1 MHEIE
6 GAVENWKQQALP
18 EIEATLLTEARA
30 QVYPRDK
37 KTRNLVVTAHES
49 VWIKTIHGK
58 FVFGLQK
65 YQCETQ
71 ETNYLALTNQLQSGY
86 ISSRLQELCSYYSNR
101 MSYEEVALLVERTS
115 GERLLSDQKIG
126 QIVSAKALEISQD
139 IYKSTRET
147 LIKNDDVLPVN
158 SIVDIYNPQEQE
170 ILLFD
175 DGIQVKG
182 QKAERQKGQNQENNS
197 QKPLKEKTS
206 AITTDI
212 VILQKATTEFEYIAA
227 PINTKGQDLLSLA
240 SVVKA
245 KVIQEY
251 GRTNFP
257 LNLVAITD
265 GASTIRHR
273 LFTIFGTAV
282 VVVLDWYHLCKKL
295 RELMSMIAP
304 NKLEKA
310 KHLKFLLSQLWQ
322 GNTAIALDYLK
333 HQVQAKNLNKWH
345 ELIAYLEKHQ
355 HEIINY
361 KRRSQAGKTIGSG
374 RVEKGVDLTVGQRQK
389 NKGMSWSRLG
399 SRALSLLKVVE
410 LNGQWQQLWFP
421 AQPA

>member
-1 MHEIE
+1 M
-6 GAVENWKQQALP
+6 
-18 EIEATLLTEARA
+18 
-30 QVYPRDK
+30 
-37 KTRNLVVTAHES
+37 
-49 VWIKTIHGK
+49 WIKTLHGK
-58 FVFGLQK
+58 FMFSLQK
-65 YQCETQ
+65 YQFDAQ
-71 ETNYLALTNQLQSGY
+71 EDNYLALTNQLQEGY
-86 ISSRLQELCSYYSNR
+86 ISLRLQELCSYYSNR
-101 MSYEEVALLVERTS
+101 MSYEEVAALVERTS

-126 QIVSAKALEISQD
+126 QIVSAKALEISQQ
-139 IYKSTRET
+139 ISKNTRAT
-147 LIKNDDVLPVN
+147 LAENDDDVFQVN
-158 SIVDIYNPQEQE
+158 PIVDIYNPQEKE

-182 QKAERQKGQNQENNS
+182 QKAERQQELKQENHN
-197 QKPLKEKTS
+197 QKPLSKKTS
-206 AITTDI
+206 AINTDI
-212 VILQKATTEFEYIAA
+212 VILQKATTGFEYIAA
-227 PINTKGQDLLSLA
+227 PINAKGEDLLTLG

-251 GRTNFP
+251 GSQPLP

-265 GASTIRHR
+265 GARTIRHR

-295 RELMSMIAP
+295 RELMSMIAF
-304 NKLEKA
+304 NKLEKT
-310 KHLKFLLSQLWQ
+310 KHLKFLFSQLWQ
-322 GNTAIALDYLK
+322 GNIGIALEYLK
-333 HQVQAKNLNKWH
+333 HQVQARNHDKWQ
-345 ELIAYLEKHQ
+345 ELIGYLEKHQ
-355 HEIINY
+355 YEIINY
-361 KRRSQAGKTIGSG
+361 KRRKSAGKTIGSG